1 MQVCIPHHG
10 LLHSSPDCNSP
21 RLALKADRRTP
32 LLSRPLADNQGFEK
46 VG

>member
-1 MQVCIPHHG
+1 MQVCIPRYG

-21 RLALKADRRTP
+21 RPALKADGRTP
-32 LLSRPLADNQGFEK
+32 LLSHPLADNQSSKK